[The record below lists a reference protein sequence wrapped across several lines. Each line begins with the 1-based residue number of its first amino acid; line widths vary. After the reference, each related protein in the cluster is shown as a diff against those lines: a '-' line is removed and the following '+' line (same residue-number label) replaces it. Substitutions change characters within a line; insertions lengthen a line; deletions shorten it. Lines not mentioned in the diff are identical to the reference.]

1 MEELIGEPLKAAYNL
16 KDEIKTTLGFTVNI
30 GISENRLLAK
40 MASDFSKPDKVH
52 TLYPKEIKEKLW

>member
-1 MEELIGEPLKAAYNL
+1 MKAAYNL

-40 MASDFSKPDKVH
+40 NGFRFFK
-52 TLYPKEIKEKLW
+52 TG